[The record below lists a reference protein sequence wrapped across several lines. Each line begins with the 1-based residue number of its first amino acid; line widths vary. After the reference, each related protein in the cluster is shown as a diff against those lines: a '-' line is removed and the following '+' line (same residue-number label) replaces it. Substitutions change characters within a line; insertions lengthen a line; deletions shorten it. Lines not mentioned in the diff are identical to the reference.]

1 VINAPAWNRSDPDD
15 ACNGVVVMVER
26 EFFYFF
32 SAGFDGLTEFG
43 AATGLAKFEL
53 DGASGA
59 EGEIAEEFVL
69 L

>member
-1 VINAPAWNRSDPDD
+1 MINTATWDRGDSDD
-15 ACNGVVVMVER
+15 ACDCVMVVVER

-32 SAGFDGLTEFG
+32 SAGFDGLAEFG